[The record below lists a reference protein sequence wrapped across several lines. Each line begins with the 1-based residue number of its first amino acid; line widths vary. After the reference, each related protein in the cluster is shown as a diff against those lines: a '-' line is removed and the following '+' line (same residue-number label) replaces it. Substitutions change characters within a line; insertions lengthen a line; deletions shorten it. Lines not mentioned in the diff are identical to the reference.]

1 MVIWKEKE
9 NVNKKEIND
18 FLCEILKRINFIE
31 EKMEELNVLMKELI
45 KVCDKSFSF
54 FVSDEM
60 YVKFVMIFSFD
71 EE

>member
-1 MVIWKEKE
+1 
-9 NVNKKEIND
+9 
-18 FLCEILKRINFIE
+18 
-31 EKMEELNVLMKELI
+31 MEELNVLMKELI